1 MVISNE
7 PDVVQFDASLYLND
21 EYDVCE
27 LTAFDGILDHGV
39 ATRQNYATLFG
50 SKKDG
55 EARNFA

>member
-1 MVISNE
+1 
-7 PDVVQFDASLYLND
+7 LND
-21 EYDVCE
+21 EYDVCK